1 MVVALIFSL
10 FLSIKYLINIS
21 VEMKA
26 DNLNN
31 AGQNYYQDNNKVPNI
46 FSRKLKSNRI
56 FEYTLKLI
64 QSLPDMPNKV
74 TEEEVNSF
82 LETKLNMQ
90 FATVDEDGYPS
101 IQPIWFLFDKESGKI
116 YISTQKTTRKARNLY
131 KNSDKVYFSIDDER
145 FPYKGVKGR
154 GVARISE
161 DIDWNRPIIEKL
173 IIKYLGTME
182 NPLAQMIL
190 ENAKKGIQ
198 VVIEITPKFFSAWDF
213 SKST

>member
-1 MVVALIFSL
+1 
-10 FLSIKYLINIS
+10 
-21 VEMKA
+21 MKA

-46 FSRKLKSNRI
+46 FSPKLKSNRI

-64 QSLPDMPNKV
+64 QSLPGMPNKV

-82 LETKLNMQ
+82 LETKHNLQ
-90 FATVDEDGYPS
+90 LATIDEDGYPS

-131 KNSDKVYFSIDDER
+131 KNSDKIYFSIDDES

-213 SKST
+213 GKSM